1 MTQQAQ
7 KGLPKVLINT
17 NDEQD
22 NHLKTLSST
31 SSKIRYLASQGYS
44 NDKNLYS
51 GIAHKLGIS
60 TQFVRNILT
69 KPLKK

>member
-1 MTQQAQ
+1 MTNTVL
-7 KGLPKVLINT
+7 KGLPKVVAKVT
-17 NDEQD
+17 AEQQA
-22 NHLKTLSST
+22 HLDTLSST
-31 SSKIRYLASQGYS
+31 SAKIRYLASQGHS

-51 GIAHKLGIS
+51 GIANHLGIS